1 MIVNRI
7 LSRFTTVRIL
17 TLSTLILFGALSGIA
32 QSLDMSKLEGLSPRA
47 IGPSGMSGRVTS
59 IDVVE
64 TNPNVIYI
72 GAASGG
78 IWKTTSGGLEWTPI
92 FDDQAVASIGSLS
105 IYQANPDIVWA
116 GTGEGNPRNSLNSG
130 YGIYKTIDGGKTWEL
145 KGLEKTRNI
154 HRVIIDPT
162 NPNIVYAAAIGS
174 PWGPHPERGVYKT
187 IDGGENW
194 EQILYTN
201 DSTGCG
207 DLVIDPNNPNKLI
220 AGMWQHQRWPWYFK
234 SGGSGSG
241 IHITYDGG
249 KNWKKVSDKDGI
261 PKGELG
267 RIGLAISASNSNRVY
282 ALIESE
288 KNAFYRSDDGGFT
301 WRKKAE
307 ENIGN
312 RPFYYWDIFV
322 DPNDEDRIYT
332 LYSSVNKSENG
343 GANFERFMSGGIHPD
358 HHAWYINPSNSNH
371 MIDGNDGGLAITQ
384 DKGKTW
390 RFVTNLP
397 LGQFYHVNYDME
409 WPYNVYGGLQDNG
422 SWYGPGYNFSRGGIQ
437 YYDWTTVMGGDGF
450 DVVPDSSD
458 NRYGYAMSQGGN
470 VGRFDRITGSSTS
483 VKPVHPEGKEL
494 RFHWNAAIAHD
505 PVEKTTIYFGSQY
518 LHKSSDR
525 GDSWDIISPDLT
537 SNNQEKIDLSHKTGG
552 LTFDI
557 TGAENHCTII
567 AISPSSVDNKVIW
580 VGTDD
585 GNVQVTQDGG
595 QTWANTAE
603 KMKGLP
609 EGAWVPVIHA
619 SDHNKGEAFVVV
631 NNYRQNDFTAYLYH
645 TENFGKSWTRIADD
659 EKVWGHCLSVVQDPV
674 EPNLVF
680 LGTES
685 GLYVSIDKGQ
695 IWNKWTKGYPTVPTM
710 DLKIHPREHDLI
722 IGTFGRS
729 LYIIDDIRP
738 LRTIA
743 NESGATL
750 DKVIKAYPSPVGYSM
765 SSTSMKGVYG
775 AGDGY
780 FRGQNKST
788 GAIFT
793 YSVKE
798 PIKAK
803 KKGNREGNTEMTP
816 EMSARR
822 QQMMQSMG
830 MGRFGGQDSRNR
842 EFEPVKIEIF
852 NEAGDKIRT
861 VEDYPNA
868 GVNKA
873 SWRMDQDLPKELQ
886 QSQGQGSQQMSRGRR
901 GGRGGGIKAYPGT
914 YKAVFSYG
922 GEKDSTMITIDLDP
936 RVEYNMQDL
945 IDRRELSLKFIKKA
959 NLLGTAKTKLTEAS
973 TAVASINKQLPKGR
987 SDEVRE
993 LKEQTGSIEKLIKEL
1008 QTIMSP
1014 PRDEKAQGITRRTS
1028 GLQSK
1033 VQMAQ
1038 RALSS
1043 GSGPITGT
1051 QKTTVAIAEKE
1062 LIVFL
1067 DKVNEFF
1074 TGPWPEFKEY
1084 IGNSSISFFKDKE
1097 YKPLVVK

>member
-1 MIVNRI
+1 MKKTTQSF
-7 LSRFTTVRIL
+7 LSLVAL
-17 TLSTLILFGALSGIA
+17 LSISLISQSQQIDMDKLS
-32 QSLDMSKLEGLSPRA
+32 GLSPRA

-64 TNPNVIYI
+64 SNPNVIYI

-92 FDDQAVASIGSLS
+92 FEDQKVASIGSLN

-154 HRVIIDPT
+154 HRVLIDPT

-187 IDGGENW
+187 TDGGETW
-194 EQILYTN
+194 EQILFIN

-207 DLVIDPNNPNKLI
+207 DLVMDPNNPNKLI

-249 KNWKKVSDKDGI
+249 KTWKKVTDKEGI

-301 WRKKAE
+301 WSKKTE

-322 DPNDEDRIYT
+322 DPNDEDRIYS

-343 GANFERFMSGGIHPD
+343 GGNFERFMSGSIHPD
-358 HHAWYINPSNSNH
+358 HHAFYINPKNSNH
-371 MIDGNDGGLAITQ
+371 LIDGNDGGLAISQ
-384 DKGKTW
+384 DRGKTW

-422 SWYGPGYNFSRGGIQ
+422 SWYGPAYNFSRGGIQ
-437 YYDWTTVMGGDGF
+437 FYDWTSVMGGDGF

-458 NRYGYAMSQGGN
+458 NRYGYAMSQGGS
-470 VGRFDRITGSSTS
+470 VGRYDRLTGKSKSIR
-483 VKPVHPEGKEL
+483 PLHPEGKEL

-505 PVEKTTIYFGSQY
+505 PVEKTTIYYGSQF

-525 GDSWDIISPDLT
+525 GDSWEIISPDLT
-537 SNNQEKIDLSHKTGG
+537 TNDKEKIDLSHKTGG

-567 AISPSSVDNKVIW
+567 AISPSPADNNVIW

-585 GNVQVTQDGG
+585 GNIQVTKDGG
-595 QTWANTAE
+595 KTWTNTIE
-603 KMKGLP
+603 KIKGLP
-609 EGAWVPVIHA
+609 EKAWVPVIHA
-619 SDHNKGEAFVVV
+619 SNHNSGEAFVVV
-631 NNYRQNDFTAYLYH
+631 NNYRLNDFSAYLYH
-645 TENFGKSWTRIADD
+645 TENFGKTWKQIASD
-659 EKVWGHCLSVVQDPV
+659 ENVWGYCLSVIQDPV

-680 LGTES
+680 LGTEY
-685 GLYVSIDKGQ
+685 GLYMSIDKGQ
-695 IWNKWTKGYPTVPTM
+695 TWNKWTKGYPTVPTM

-738 LRTIA
+738 LRVIA
-743 NESGATL
+743 NKGASTL
-750 DKVIKAYPSPVGYSM
+750 DKAIKAYPSPLAYSM
-765 SSTSMKGVYG
+765 SSSSKRGVYS
-775 AGDGY
+775 AGNGY
-780 FRGQNKST
+780 FRGANKNT
-788 GAIFT
+788 GAILT
-793 YSVKE
+793 YSVKD

-803 KKGNREGNTEMTP
+803 KREGRTGSAEGMNSEVA
-816 EMSARR
+816 ARR
-822 QQMMQSMG
+822 AQMMSRG
-830 MGRFGGQDSRNR
+830 MGRFGGMSGNQSNR
-842 EFEPVKIEIF
+842 EFEPVKIDIY
-852 NEAGDKIRT
+852 NSDGKKIRT
-861 VEDYPNA
+861 IESYPKS
-868 GVNKA
+868 GINKA
-873 SWRMDQDLPKELQ
+873 SWRMDEDLPKELQ
-886 QSQGQGSQQMSRGRR
+886 QDQTSGQQMRRGRR
-901 GGRGGGIKAYPGT
+901 GGSRGGGLSALPGT
-914 YKAVFSYG
+914 YMAKFNYG
-922 GEKDSTMITIDLDP
+922 GESDSIYITIDKDP
-936 RVEYNMQDL
+936 RDTYDMKDL
-945 IDRRELSLKFIKKA
+945 VKRRELTLDFIKKS
-959 NLLGTAKTKLTEAS
+959 NLLGEAKTQLTNATTALEAIS
-973 TAVASINKQLPKGR
+973 KQLPKGR
-987 SDEVRE
+987 SDDIRE
-993 LKEQTGSIEKLIKEL
+993 LRTQTTAMQDSIKTL
-1008 QTIMSP
+1008 QAIISP
-1014 PRDEKAQGITRRTS
+1014 PRDEKAQGITRRVS
-1028 GLQSK
+1028 GLSGK
-1033 VQMAQ
+1033 VQSAQ
-1038 RALSS
+1038 RALSG

-1051 QKTTVAIAEKE
+1051 EKIAVSIAEKE
-1062 LIVFL
+1062 LTAFL
-1067 DKVNEFF
+1067 DKVNNFF
-1074 TGPWPEFKEY
+1074 TEHWPKY
-1084 IGNSSISFFKDKE
+1084 KNLINDSDLSFFKDKE
-1097 YKPLVVK
+1097 FKALKFN